1 MLIDHKYVHR
11 HEKGFIVCHWL
22 NALAFIM
29 LYLTALPLYSEYFH
43 FFYTI
48 LSPYTFQILH
58 RTFAVLFIVTPILSL
73 FLAPKSMKHW
83 AKQIVDVGLNDIKF
97 FIYFPL
103 EALGLHPKGMP
114 KQGFYNAGEKLN
126 SALQI
131 FAWVLLVVSGLALWF
146 GGASLAKETMYW
158 MVPIHSAAAGLAF
171 VGFIGHF
178 YLAVFANPDS
188 MRGMKAGNIHIRY
201 AKHITKLGTKN
212 LLPVVKFPV
221 KKLKKQLKKITH
233 NY

>member
-131 FAWVLLVVSGLALWF
+131 FVWIVLVVSGLALWF

-178 YLAVFANPDS
+178 YLAMFANPDS

-201 AKHITKLGTKN
+201 AKAHHEAWYEELIARGEISREEAEKSILKN
-212 LLPVVKFPV
+212 
-221 KKLKKQLKKITH
+221 
-233 NY
+233 NA